1 MLCFLCFVLLESS
14 GGYAKTP
21 NAFIFSL
28 NNYETLAPFLSKVKQ
43 EHTGA
48 AIDDR
53 SYIGPKFGSDLIIYL
68 DAESHAS
75 LGTYTLLQLQWTRP
89 ISWRGLEGIFHL
101 MRWRYFIWTHPAKC
115 KITRTE
121 FNWKRS
127 DSCNITQT
135 SNQFL
140 LSFSHFWE
148 LGNLRL
154 SKGIFIETFTVNPL
168 TLKTDLIVWICS
180 EYWFTNSLP

>member
-1 MLCFLCFVLLESS
+1 MPEPPMRLSS
-14 GGYAKTP
+14 LSTIMKSWHRFWARWSQ
-21 NAFIFSL
+21 NAQERQLTIVHIMVQSL
-28 NNYETLAPFLSKVKQ
+28 VQTSWLILRSN
-43 EHTGA
+43 HTHPWA
-48 AIDDR
+48 R
-53 SYIGPKFGSDLIIYL
+53 
-68 DAESHAS
+68 
-75 LGTYTLLQLQWTRP
+75 TTMLQLQWTRP

-115 KITRTE
+115 NITRTE

-154 SKGIFIETFTVNPL
+154 SKGIFIEKFTVSLL
-168 TLKTDLIVWICS
+168 TLLIVWICR
-180 EYWFTNSLP
+180 ENWFTNSFP

>member
-1 MLCFLCFVLLESS
+1 MPKPPMRLS
-14 GGYAKTP
+14 
-21 NAFIFSL
+21 
-28 NNYETLAPFLSKVKQ
+28 FLSTIMKGWHRFWARWSQ
-43 EHTGA
+43 DTQDRQLTGVE
-48 AIDDR
+48 IMVQ
-53 SYIGPKFGSDLIIYL
+53 
-68 DAESHAS
+68 S
-75 LGTYTLLQLQWTRP
+75 LVRTSSFLLVSNHKHPWARTTLVHLQLTRP
-89 ISWRGLEGIFHL
+89 TSSRGLNRNSHL
-101 MRWRYFIWTHPAKC
+101 MRWRYFIWTDPAKY

-154 SKGIFIETFTVNPL
+154 SKGNFIEKFTVSLL
-168 TLKTDLIVWICS
+168 TLKTDLIVWICR
-180 EYWFTNSLP
+180 ENWFTNSLP

>member
-1 MLCFLCFVLLESS
+1 MLFMFCFVRIQWWLCQNPQRVYLFSQQLWNVGTVFEQGEARTHRSS
-14 GGYAKTP
+14 
-21 NAFIFSL
+21 NWRSFI
-28 NNYETLAPFLSKVKQ
+28 YWSKVWFGPHHLSWCRIN
-43 EHTGA
+43 HTHPWV
-48 AIDDR
+48 R
-53 SYIGPKFGSDLIIYL
+53 
-68 DAESHAS
+68 
-75 LGTYTLLQLQWTRP
+75 TTLLQLQWTRP

-127 DSCNITQT
+127 GSCNITQT

-154 SKGIFIETFTVNPL
+154 SKGIFIETFTVNSL
-168 TLKTDLIVWICS
+168 TLKTDFIVWICG

>member
-1 MLCFLCFVLLESS
+1 MPKPPTRLS
-14 GGYAKTP
+14 
-21 NAFIFSL
+21 
-28 NNYETLAPFLSKVKQ
+28 FLSTIMKRWHRFWARWSQNTQ
-43 EHTGA
+43 EQQLTIVHILVQSLVRTSSFILMPNHTHPWV
-48 AIDDR
+48 R
-53 SYIGPKFGSDLIIYL
+53 
-68 DAESHAS
+68 
-75 LGTYTLLQLQWTRP
+75 TTLLQLQWTRP

-127 DSCNITQT
+127 DSCNVIQT
-135 SNQFL
+135 CHRFL

-154 SKGIFIETFTVNPL
+154 SKGIFIEKLTVSLL
-168 TLKTDLIVWICS
+168 TLKTDLIVWICR
-180 EYWFTNSLP
+180 ENWFTNSLP